1 MKKTLLV
8 FTVIITLFL
17 AGCVK
22 TDDDLNS
29 LEKVQE
35 QGYLILGLD
44 DTFAP
49 MGFRDEDGE
58 VVGFDI
64 DLAKAVSLELGVELR
79 IQPIEWDSKTL
90 ELNAGNIDMI
100 WNGLSITPAREE
112 SILFSAPYLSNNQI
126 VLVREGFS
134 LEELSDLNGLKV
146 GVQIDSSGQSALQGS
161 DVYSSIDE
169 MIQFDT
175 FVEAVMDLTAGR
187 IDAIVVDEIN
197 ARYVVELNQYA
208 VEVTNV
214 SLGAEQYG
222 IGFRLDDVELRD
234 EIDSILDALVTAGT
248 TTTISNT
255 WFGEDIFRK

>member
-8 FTVIITLFL
+8 ITLILTVFL

-22 TDDDLNS
+22 TDEDLNS
-29 LEKVQE
+29 LEIVQDR
-35 QGYLILGLD
+35 GYLILGLD

-49 MGFRDEDGE
+49 MGFRDDIGE

-64 DLAKAVSLELGVELR
+64 DLAKAVALKIGVELR

-100 WNGLSITPAREE
+100 WNGLTITTEREE
-112 SILFSAPYLSNNQI
+112 SILFSEPYLSNDQI
-126 VLVREGFS
+126 ILVRDGFAFD
-134 LEELSDLNGLKV
+134 ELSDLANLKV
-146 GVQIDSSGQSALQGS
+146 GVQIDSSGQSALQAS
-161 DVYSSIDE
+161 AVYGSIDE
-169 MIQFDT
+169 MVQFDT
-175 FVEAVMDLTAGR
+175 FVEAIMDLSATR
-187 IDAIVVDEIN
+187 IDAIVVDEIM

-208 VEVTNV
+208 VEVTDV

-222 IGFRLDDVELRD
+222 IGFRLDDVELRN
-234 EIDSILDALVTAGT
+234 EIDSILDALVADGT
-248 TTTISNT
+248 TATISNT